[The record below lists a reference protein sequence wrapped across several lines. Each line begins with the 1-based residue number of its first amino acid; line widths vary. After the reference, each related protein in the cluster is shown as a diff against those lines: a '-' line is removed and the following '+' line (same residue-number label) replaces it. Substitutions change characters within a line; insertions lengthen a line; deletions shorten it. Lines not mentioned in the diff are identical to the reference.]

1 MDQLELEKLLLESKK
16 ITNENKKL
24 SLFFNN
30 SSMGKI
36 LDVLLNNP
44 NSTINIMDA
53 LYKAGLS
60 RKAIQVNVG
69 LLLENNIITEE
80 HIRYYKFYKLNK
92 KNSLV
97 KQITQF
103 RDILLVNNVFI
114 EKRRPTTR
122 ESNKKESNRRVNTKL
137 QQGRRTKQS
146 KNGGKSIQE
155 KPTYSQ

>member
-1 MDQLELEKLLLESKK
+1 MSTLEQLLLKSDK

-30 SSMGKI
+30 SSMAKM
-36 LDVLLNNP
+36 LDVLLDNP
-44 NSTINIMDA
+44 STKINIMNV

-69 LLLENNIITEE
+69 LLLENNIVIEE
-80 HIRYYKFYKLNK
+80 KIGLYKFYTLNK

-103 RDILLVNNVFI
+103 RNILLVNNVFI
-114 EKRRPTTR
+114 EKRGPRGK
-122 ESNKKESNRRVNTKL
+122 SDQKESNRRINTGFSK
-137 QQGRRTKQS
+137 QGGRSKQS
-146 KNGGKSIQE
+146 KNAQRAVQE
-155 KPTYSQ
+155 KPACQE